1 MPAPLEDGNGGYLA
15 FIVAYGALEELL
27 VFCEKIFV
35 SFHNPILDVEIFTT
49 HLSQMRHLK
58 VMEGVGPL
66 RVIWQFLLLLNSS
79 VDTSYGESC
88 ITFHM
93 LLI

>member
-1 MPAPLEDGNGGYLA
+1 VPAPLEDGNGGYLA